1 MSYEISELVRET
13 LRNEGC
19 SEHLINDFD
28 GHSTISL
35 DFSTIPSI
43 LITQLDEATF
53 LWCRLDEHRM
63 HVIEQCSARLI
74 NLLMEPTAY
83 SITGQ
88 FQLGEDQGYTVLK
101 LVIKPSA
108 MNPIDFSDVLE
119 EFYQTVEKFIEVLR

>member
-1 MSYEISELVRET
+1 MSYEISELVRDT

-19 SEHLINDFD
+19 SEQLISDFD

-43 LITQLDEATF
+43 LISQVEDATY

-63 HVIEQCSARLI
+63 HVLEQCSARLLT
-74 NLLMEPTAY
+74 LLMEPTAY

-101 LVIKPSA
+101 LVAKPSV
-108 MNPIDFSDVLE
+108 MNPSDFSDVLE
-119 EFYQTVEKFIEVLR
+119 EFYLTVEKFLEILR